1 MSLIAGV
8 RVELLKLRT
17 SRAALGFLA
26 AAVGLTALVGGLETA
41 NAGTGSA
48 MAIPSLAT
56 PAGLQ
61 DGIAST
67 GFALL
72 VAAVFGASLV
82 SGEFRLKTITDTYL
96 DDPNRVRVLASKA
109 IAGAIYGMLLGGAS
123 VATALAMS
131 FATVA
136 ARHDQVALG
145 SGTLVRFAAGAV
157 LGSALLA
164 AVGVGVGSL
173 IRNQVAAII
182 TVFAWGLAVEEIL
195 GASFSAIGPYLPYTA
210 AAMAAGVTNGGGM
223 PPIPRGIHPLP
234 FGGVMLLLTGI
245 ALALGVISSLT
256 TLRRDVD

>member
-1 MSLIAGV
+1 MIAAV

-17 SRAALGFLA
+17 SRATLGFLA

-56 PAGLQ
+56 PQGLQ

-72 VAAVFGASLV
+72 VAAVFGASLA

-96 DDPNRVRVLASKA
+96 DEPSRVRVMASKA
-109 IAGAIYGMLLGGAS
+109 VAGATGGALLGVAS
-123 VATALAMS
+123 VATALAMT

-136 ARHDQVALG
+136 VHHDQVALA
-145 SGTLVRFAAGAV
+145 SGTVFRFTAGAI

-182 TVFAWGLAVEEIL
+182 VVFAWGLAVEEIL
-195 GASFSAIGPYLPYTA
+195 GASFSSIGPYLPYTA
-210 AAMAAGVTNGGGM
+210 AAMTAGVTNGGGM

-234 FGGVMLLLTGI
+234 FGGVVLLLAGI
-245 ALALGVISSLT
+245 ALALSVVSALT
-256 TLRRDVD
+256 TLRRDVH